1 MPAPARAPVSFPGP
15 TLDVL
20 TGLSGANPPDGLFSR
35 SIAMRSAARIC
46 LTILTLG
53 VAASSA
59 AANEADAR
67 AERIEMQGN
76 GLFAQ
81 LFPRREQAPLPPG
94 QIPGQAPGAATE
106 PSDLVVR
113 IDRLEATI
121 RQLTGMIEQLQFRNQ
136 QMEQQL
142 RRMQEDVEFRLSGA
156 PPGARPAARTPAG
169 PAAMP
174 PAAAPAPT
182 TPGRR
187 SDVFD
192 PTQSPNAPGAPRT
205 LGTMPAGPNVIA
217 GTAPDAAPATAR
229 APGAPLDLAPGA
241 APIDT
246 PRGPG
251 PTQRLP
257 APGTQAT
264 LPPSDSAKDAYDLA
278 YGYML
283 RRDYELATESFKK
296 FLGDFPN
303 DRMAPEAFYWLGE
316 SMYQRKQYR
325 DSAESFLKISTDY
338 PNAPRAAEA
347 LLRLGQ
353 SLAALDERETAC
365 AAFGEIGRKYPRASA
380 TVKQAVVQEQRRAK
394 C

>member
-1 MPAPARAPVSFPGP
+1 M
-15 TLDVL
+15 
-20 TGLSGANPPDGLFSR
+20 
-35 SIAMRSAARIC
+35 
-46 LTILTLG
+46 
-53 VAASSA
+53 
-59 AANEADAR
+59 
-67 AERIEMQGN
+67 
-76 GLFAQ
+76 
-81 LFPRREQAPLPPG
+81 
-94 QIPGQAPGAATE
+94 
-106 PSDLVVR
+106 R

-156 PPGARPAARTPAG
+156 LPGTRPAARPPAG
-169 PAAMP
+169 PSAMP
-174 PAAAPAPT
+174 PAAAPAPA

-187 SDVFD
+187 GDVFD
-192 PTQSPNAPGAPRT
+192 PTQSPNAPGAPRP
-205 LGTMPAGPNVIA
+205 LGSMPGSPPLSGPNVIA
-217 GTAPDAAPATAR
+217 GTAPDVAPATAR
-229 APGAPLDLAPGA
+229 TPGAPLDLTPGA
-241 APIDT
+241 TPADPT
-246 PRGPG
+246 LAPRGPG
-251 PTQRLP
+251 PIGRP
-257 APGTQAT
+257 IAPGTQAT

-278 YGYML
+278 YGYLL

-296 FLGDFPN
+296 FLSDFPN
-303 DRMAPEAFYWLGE
+303 DRMAPEAYYGLGE
-316 SMYQRKQYR
+316 SMFQRQQYR

-380 TVKQAVVQEQRRAK
+380 AVKQTVVQEQRRAK

>member
-1 MPAPARAPVSFPGP
+1 MPAPTWAPVSFPGP

-20 TGLSGANPPDGLFSR
+20 TGLSGANSPDGLFLR
-35 SIAMRSAARIC
+35 LIAMRSAARIC
-46 LTILTLG
+46 LTILVLS
-53 VAASSA
+53 VAASPA
-59 AANEADAR
+59 AAQ
-67 AERIEMQGN
+67 ERDPN
-76 GLFAQ
+76 LFAQ

-94 QIPGQAPGAATE
+94 QIPGQIPGQAPGAAAE

-156 PPGARPAARTPAG
+156 APGTRPAARPPAG

-174 PAAAPAPT
+174 PAATPVPT

-205 LGTMPAGPNVIA
+205 LGSMPAGPNVIA
-217 GTAPDAAPATAR
+217 GTAPDVAPATAR
-229 APGAPLDLAPGA
+229 APGAPLDLTPGA
-241 APIDT
+241 TPADPT
-246 PRGPG
+246 LAPRGPG
-251 PTQRLP
+251 PIGRP
-257 APGTQAT
+257 IAPGTQAT
-264 LPPSDSAKDAYDLA
+264 LPPSDSAKDVYDLA
-278 YGYML
+278 YGYLL
-283 RRDYELATESFKK
+283 RRDYALATESFKK
-296 FLGDFPN
+296 FLSDFPN
-303 DRMAPEAFYWLGE
+303 DRLAPDAFYGLGE
-316 SMYQRKQYR
+316 SMFQRQQYR

-365 AAFGEIGRKYPRASA
+365 AAFGEIARKYPRASA
-380 TVKQAVVQEQRRAK
+380 AVKQAVVQEQRRAK

>member
-1 MPAPARAPVSFPGP
+1 M
-15 TLDVL
+15 L
-20 TGLSGANPPDGLFSR
+20 
-35 SIAMRSAARIC
+35 SAARIC
-46 LTILTLG
+46 LTFLVLG
-53 VAASSA
+53 LAASPA

-94 QIPGQAPGAATE
+94 QIPGQAPGAAAE

-156 PPGARPAARTPAG
+156 APGTRPAVRTPAA
-169 PAAMP
+169 PSTMP
-174 PAAAPAPT
+174 PAAAPAPA

-192 PTQSPNAPGAPRT
+192 PTQSPNAPGAPRP
-205 LGTMPAGPNVIA
+205 LGSMPGGPPLAGPNVIA
-217 GTAPDAAPATAR
+217 GTAPDVAPATAR
-229 APGAPLDLAPGA
+229 APGAPLDLTPGA
-241 APIDT
+241 TPADPT
-246 PRGPG
+246 LAPRGPG
-251 PTQRLP
+251 PIGRP
-257 APGTQAT
+257 VVPGTQAT

-283 RRDYELATESFKK
+283 RRDYDLATDSFKK

-303 DRMAPEAFYWLGE
+303 DRLAPEAFYWLGE
-316 SMYQRKQYR
+316 SMYQRQQYR

-365 AAFGEIGRKYPRASA
+365 AAFGEIGRKYPRASTA
-380 TVKQAVVQEQRRAK
+380 VKQTVVQEQRRAK

>member
-1 MPAPARAPVSFPGP
+1 MPAPAWAPVSFPGP

-20 TGLSGANPPDGLFSR
+20 KGLSGANPPDGLFPR
-35 SIAMRSAARIC
+35 LIAMLAPARIC
-46 LTILTLG
+46 LAVLVLG
-53 VAASSA
+53 LAVLPATAQ
-59 AANEADAR
+59 
-67 AERIEMQGN
+67 ERDSN
-76 GLFAQ
+76 LFAQ

-94 QIPGQAPGAATE
+94 QIPGQAPGATTE
-106 PSDLVVR
+106 PSELVVR

-156 PPGARPAARTPAG
+156 APGTRPAARTPAG

-174 PAAAPAPT
+174 PVAAPAPA

-205 LGTMPAGPNVIA
+205 LGAMPAGPNVIA
-217 GTAPDAAPATAR
+217 GTAPDVASATAR
-229 APGAPLDLAPGA
+229 APGAPLDLTPGA
-241 APIDT
+241 TPADPT
-246 PRGPG
+246 LAPRGPG
-251 PTQRLP
+251 PIGRP
-257 APGTQAT
+257 IAPGTQAT

-296 FLGDFPN
+296 FLSDFPN
-303 DRMAPEAFYWLGE
+303 DRLAPEAYYGLGE
-316 SMYQRKQYR
+316 SMYQRQQYR

-380 TVKQAVVQEQRRAK
+380 AVKQTVVQEQRRAK

>member
-1 MPAPARAPVSFPGP
+1 
-15 TLDVL
+15 
-20 TGLSGANPPDGLFSR
+20 
-35 SIAMRSAARIC
+35 MRSAARIC
-46 LTILTLG
+46 LAVLVLG
-53 VAASSA
+53 LAASPA
-59 AANEADAR
+59 AAQ
-67 AERIEMQGN
+67 ERDTN
-76 GLFAQ
+76 LFAQ
-81 LFPRREQAPLPPG
+81 LFPRREQTPLPPG
-94 QIPGQAPGAATE
+94 QIPGQAPGAAAE

-142 RRMQEDVEFRLSGA
+142 RRMQEDIEFRLSGT
-156 PPGARPAARTPAG
+156 PGARPAARAPAG

-174 PAAAPAPT
+174 PVAAPAPT

-217 GTAPDAAPATAR
+217 GAAP
-229 APGAPLDLAPGA
+229 APGAPLDLTPGA
-241 APIDT
+241 APADPT
-246 PRGPG
+246 LAPRGPG
-251 PTQRLP
+251 PIGRP
-257 APGTQAT
+257 VAPGTQAT

-283 RRDYELATESFKK
+283 RRDFELATESFKK
-296 FLGDFPN
+296 FLSDFPN

-380 TVKQAVVQEQRRAK
+380 TVKQTVVQEQRRAK

>member
-1 MPAPARAPVSFPGP
+1 
-15 TLDVL
+15 
-20 TGLSGANPPDGLFSR
+20 
-35 SIAMRSAARIC
+35 MRSAACIC
-46 LTILTLG
+46 LTILAIG
-53 VAASSA
+53 VAASPA
-59 AANEADAR
+59 AAQ
-67 AERIEMQGN
+67 ERDPN
-76 GLFAQ
+76 LFAQ

-94 QIPGQAPGAATE
+94 QIPGQAPGTVAE

-169 PAAMP
+169 PAAAP
-174 PAAAPAPT
+174 PAAAPAPA

-217 GTAPDAAPATAR
+217 GTAPDVAPATAR
-229 APGAPLDLAPGA
+229 TPGAPLDLAPGA

-283 RRDYELATESFKK
+283 RRDFELATESFKK
-296 FLGDFPN
+296 FLSDFPN